1 MVIPTC
7 FKCGQVI
14 TSDNINVANDV
25 AYCRDCNLS
34 YRLSELTCDE
44 VSTAVFDLDH
54 PPNGAWFAID
64 RDATVIGATNRNP
77 ANAAGFLFFAL
88 FWNGI
93 LSIFI
98 LFAAAA
104 SLQHVGIPLPVWFP
118 APKMDG
124 GDMTI
129 GMTIF
134 LWVFLTPFILIG
146 LFVAGAALSSIF
158 GRTEVRITEAEATV
172 FTGIGTLGWRRR
184 FDPSQIKGIRTH
196 RKHNGEGNDT
206 LTILAETREG
216 KEIKFGSLLSNE
228 RRQFVLAALRK
239 KLKG

>member
-1 MVIPTC
+1 MVVPTC
-7 FKCGQVI
+7 SKCGQEI
-14 TSDNINVANDV
+14 GSDNINVANDV

-44 VSTAVFDLDH
+44 VSTVVFDFDH
-54 PPNGAWFAID
+54 PPKGAWFAID

-93 LSIFI
+93 LSIFL

-104 SLQHVGIPLPVWFP
+104 GLRHLGISLPVWFP
-118 APKMDG
+118 APRMDG
-124 GDMTI
+124 EDMSV

-134 LWVFLTPFILIG
+134 LWVFLMPFVLVG
-146 LFVAGAALSSIF
+146 LFVAGAALSSLF
-158 GRTEVRITEAEATV
+158 GRTEVRINEVEATV
-172 FTGIGTLGWRRR
+172 FTGIGALGWRRR
-184 FDPSQIKGIRTH
+184 FDPSQVKDIRTH
-196 RKHNGEGNDT
+196 RKHNSEGNDT
-206 LTILAETREG
+206 LTILVETREG
-216 KEIKFGSLLSNE
+216 KQIKLGSLLSNE

-239 KLKG
+239 RLQG